1 MRYLLV
7 GLGLLMTGG
16 VAAAQDYSS
25 SGYCTPWCLT
35 FPSGGQDCSYNTFE
49 QCRISS
55 QGVGGSCQTN
65 PFLSQCTRPR
75 QSARQRQRLAR

>member
-7 GLGLLMTGG
+7 GLALLMTGS
-16 VAAAQDYSS
+16 VAVAQDYSS

-55 QGVGGSCQTN
+55 EGVGGSCQTN
-65 PFLSQCTRPR
+65 PFLSQCTRPA
-75 QSARQRQRLAR
+75 ARRRR